1 MRNIILGMSALAL
14 AAVSAPAF
22 AQDETPAVTI
32 SGGATLVSDYRFR
45 GISQTDKSFAVQG
58 SMTLTHSS
66 GLYAS
71 VWGSSIDEYVAA
83 ASDQEIDLIVGYKKS
98 FGATTVDVGVLYY
111 FYPGSQDVIPGYN
124 SDFFEPYVA
133 VSQAFGPVTAKVSAA
148 YAPKQKALA
157 FVHAK
162 DDNLYGAL
170 DLSGSIPDTG
180 VSLSAHL
187 GHNFSDDSFLS
198 AGKDYT
204 DWSVGASYA
213 WKNLTFGVSYVDTNF
228 AKNFFVNPISGKDV
242 AKAGVVASVGVS
254 F

>member
-133 VSQAFGPVTAKVSAA
+133 VSQAFGPVTAKVSLSR
-148 YAPKQKALA
+148 KA
-157 FVHAK
+157 K
-162 DDNLYGAL
+162 
-170 DLSGSIPDTG
+170 
-180 VSLSAHL
+180 VS
-187 GHNFSDDSFLS
+187 
-198 AGKDYT
+198 
-204 DWSVGASYA
+204 
-213 WKNLTFGVSYVDTNF
+213 
-228 AKNFFVNPISGKDV
+228 
-242 AKAGVVASVGVS
+242 
-254 F
+254 